1 MSLFPKK
8 VEYPFK
14 EQTDVNM
21 ESWIKREGTDRQNIC
36 IASAI
41 INNVSDSNS
50 DIKYFFGVNSL
61 VNSFKVIDNT
71 WRNQQKISIM
81 NYNWIYITA
90 TQENY

>member
-21 ESWIKREGTDRQNIC
+21 ENREGTDRQNIC

-71 WRNQQKISIM
+71 
-81 NYNWIYITA
+81 
-90 TQENY
+90 